1 MSTPQSTSPDAA
13 ARAMLLQAS
22 SNWGLLLAAGIASL
36 LIGGLIVTWPTLTLE
51 LLAVIFVIWLI
62 LSGVVRIVQ
71 AFAMSGISGGLR
83 FFIGL
88 TGVLSL
94 VLAWL
99 AFSFSRE
106 GGTLTEEYNLDIP
119 GGLVGPI
126 WLLALFVGF
135 SWVFT
140 GIGQLAAGFANK
152 GSSGSGWD
160 IAVGILGI
168 IAGFIIIFI
177 PQTIE
182 VLIWVS
188 GIMLIVLGLFEMV
201 SAFQLRSAGKAAASA

>member
-1 MSTPQSTSPDAA
+1 MSSPSSQSQE
-13 ARAMLLQAS
+13 ARALVLQAS
-22 SNWGLLLAAGIASL
+22 QNWGLLLAAGIASIV
-36 LIGGLIVTWPTLTLE
+36 IGGLILSWPTVTLE
-51 LLAVIFVIWLI
+51 IVAVIFIIWLI
-62 LSGVVRIVQ
+62 VSGVVRIVQ
-71 AFAMSGISGGLR
+71 AFAMANVSGGLR

-106 GGTLTEEYNLDIP
+106 GQTLTEEYNLDIP
-119 GGLVGPI
+119 GGLIGPI

-140 GIGQLAAGFANK
+140 GIGQMAAGFAKK
-152 GSSGSGWD
+152 GESGAGWD
-160 IAVGILGI
+160 IALGILGI
-168 IAGFIIIFI
+168 IAGFIIIFV

-182 VLIWVS
+182 ILVWVA
-188 GIMLIVLGLFEMV
+188 GIMLIVLGLFELV
-201 SAFQLRSAGKAAASA
+201 SAFQLRSAGKAALSK